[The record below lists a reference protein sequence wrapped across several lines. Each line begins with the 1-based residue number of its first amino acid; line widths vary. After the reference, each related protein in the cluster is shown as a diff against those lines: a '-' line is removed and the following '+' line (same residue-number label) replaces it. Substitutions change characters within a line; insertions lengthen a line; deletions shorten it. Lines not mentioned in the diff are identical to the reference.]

1 VSVEWREHA
10 GLRYLHVDYRD
21 VTGADQLTQLAA
33 SDAQILQHGRPGLRI
48 LTDVRGAA
56 PAPGWLLAVKRSS
69 AEVTGP
75 LDVVQAVV
83 GIDGLRAA
91 MLRGYNA
98 VGRGAKAWP
107 FSTVEDALEFLASGR
122 TTPGRRGAAV

>member
-10 GLRYLHVDYRD
+10 GLRYLHVDYRG
-21 VTGADQLTQLAA
+21 VTGEDQLTQLAS
-33 SDAQILQHGRPGLRI
+33 SDREILRYGRPGLRI

-69 AEVTGP
+69 AQVTGP
-75 LDVVQAVV
+75 LEVVQAVV
-83 GIDGLRAA
+83 GVDGVRAA

-107 FSTVEDALEFLASGR
+107 FASIPEALEFLASGR
-122 TTPGRRGAAV
+122 TFPGRRGPSV